1 MPCLVRAVTTSLSEA
16 LSGEISSVPEESA
29 WPTLEASIAVGRLL
43 SGPQTA
49 EILRAATVLI
59 KNMWT
64 DNARGLRWC
73 FQLVV

>member
-1 MPCLVRAVTTSLSEA
+1 MPCLVRAVTTSLGEA
-16 LSGEISSVPEESA
+16 LSGEIPCPRGVCVARSKAP
-29 WPTLEASIAVGRLL
+29 IAVGRLL

-59 KNMWT
+59 KHV
-64 DNARGLRWC
+64 DRQNARGLHWC